1 MFLRTVAYYDI
12 TYMGP
17 YSRQFA
23 FVILPAINKSEIARK
38 KCGFML
44 ALAYLSMFSSDLRGT
59 RLGDRGREALE

>member
-1 MFLRTVAYYDI
+1 
-12 TYMGP
+12 MGP

-44 ALAYLSMFSSDLRGT
+44 TLAYLSMFSSDLRGT